1 MACSG
6 MPAHAKS
13 VFRVLKECG
22 DLRPDRAAQVV
33 VHLPCASV
41 EFRLAGRMTV
51 DGRQA
56 LPAGPL
62 RPTAEL
68 HTPVV
73 RRRTSC
79 VRRRADLALPAANT
93 GTRPKGDA
101 AIENLMAAKRP
112 FPSRVQAAAEPLGSV
127 FGTFF
132 LPLPLSRRASG
143 DGTGGRTAAGRDN
156 TSHPAPAPK
165 NSLRRRRVSSAFI
178 CRKTLQTI

>member
-1 MACSG
+1 MINGAC
-6 MPAHAKS
+6 PAARRAANAVS
-13 VFRVLKECG
+13 RACG
-22 DLRPDRAAQVV
+22 DLVVSRATAVAEGPV
-33 VHLPCASV
+33 SGGSV
-41 EFRLAGRMTV
+41 NSG
-51 DGRQA
+51 
-56 LPAGPL
+56 L
-62 RPTAEL
+62 RPI
-68 HTPVV
+68 
-73 RRRTSC
+73 
-79 VRRRADLALPAANT
+79 
-93 GTRPKGDA
+93 GDA